1 MGRAPC
7 GEDRCWLGVPA
18 GVSSVAPRC
27 SLDCS
32 TAAVR
37 TDTTSGAPAEEDEEM
52 GGEPSQRSKNICEL
66 TKCESSQHN
75 NLMTLSKLSSSKWVH
90 LFIETQHFPHEH
102 LVTEETVF

>member
-7 GEDRCWLGVPA
+7 GEDRCRLGVPA
-18 GVSSVAPRC
+18 GVSSVASRC

-52 GGEPSQRSKNICEL
+52 GGEPSQEFLFRTVHNISL
-66 TKCESSQHN
+66 
-75 NLMTLSKLSSSKWVH
+75 LMTLSKVSRSKWVN
-90 LFIETQHFPHEH
+90 LFTETQHFPHEH
-102 LVTEETVF
+102 LATEETVF